1 MNKAKIAL
9 YSYAFSILIIIIHGV
24 ASHIYSKHCAAV
36 SFFGYFDTVLKI
48 GSPSCQTILYIVN
61 KSHEFYAML
70 VLSVVSALSSTIY
83 LIHEY
88 ILHKM
93 EVNKIDNNPIDLTNI
108 KNMQGMNEIKL
119 QEIINSYY
127 SNLNK
132 ETHK

>member
-48 GSPSCQTILYIVN
+48 GSPLCQTILYIVN

-70 VLSVVSALSSTIY
+70 VLSIVSGLSSTIY

-93 EVNKIDNNPIDLTNI
+93 EINKDDTNPINFTNI
-108 KNMQGMNEIKL
+108 QGMNENKL
-119 QEIINSYY
+119 KEIINSYY
-127 SNLNK
+127 SNLNNK
-132 ETHK
+132 ETTK